1 MEFKNSFAAILKLKL
16 HMSLSHTI
24 DQLKNN
30 VYNQAYIIY
39 DITVFITTPTYIE
52 DGYVSGGR

>member
-30 VYNQAYIIY
+30 VCNQAYIIY
-39 DITVFITTPTYIE
+39 DVMVFIMTLTYNE